1 MASELKTRLQD
12 DIKDAMR
19 ARDRQRLGA
28 LRLIHAEIKQREVDS
43 RQDLDDTG
51 VLQVLEKML
60 KQRRDS
66 HSQFEA
72 AGRADL
78 ATQEAYEIEIVSG
91 YLPPALE
98 AAELASIIDSVLS
111 ETAAVSM
118 RDMGKVMG
126 RLKAKVQGRADLA
139 AVSQIVKQ
147 RLSA

>member
-1 MASELKTRLQD
+1 MANELKSQILN

-19 ARDRQRLGA
+19 ARDKARLGT
-28 LRLIHAEIKQREVDS
+28 LRLLSSEMKQREVDN
-43 RQDLDDTG
+43 REDLDDTA

-78 ATQEAYEIEIVSG
+78 AAQEASEIEVLSQ
-91 YLPPALE
+91 YLPPALDE
-98 AAELASIIDSVLS
+98 TELTGIID
-111 ETAAVSM
+111 AVIAKTGAESM

-126 RLKAKVQGRADLA
+126 LLKAEVSGRADMG
-139 AVSQIVKQ
+139 AVSKIIKQ
-147 RLSA
+147 RLS

>member
-1 MASELKTRLQD
+1 MASELKSRILD

-43 RQDLDDTG
+43 RQDLDDG
-51 VLQVLEKML
+51 AVLQVLEKML

-72 AGRADL
+72 AGRTDL
-78 ATQEAYEIEIVSG
+78 ATQEAYEIDIVSG
-91 YLPPALE
+91 YMPPALE
-98 AAELASIIDSVLS
+98 AGELANIIDSVLS
-111 ETAAVSM
+111 ETGAAGM

-126 RLKAKVQGRADLA
+126 RLKAQVQGRADMA

-147 RLSA
+147 RLSS

>member
-1 MASELKTRLQD
+1 MASDLKTRLQN

-19 ARDRQRLGA
+19 ARDRKRLGV
-28 LRLIHAEIKQREVDS
+28 LRLIHAEIKQVEIDS
-43 RQDLDDTG
+43 RQDLDDNG
-51 VLQVLEKML
+51 VFQVLEKML

-72 AGRADL
+72 AGRKDL
-78 ATQEAYEIEIVSG
+78 ADQEAYEIEIVSG
-91 YLPPALE
+91 YMPPALDE
-98 AAELASIIDSVLS
+98 TELANIIDSVLT
-111 ETAAVSM
+111 ETAAAGM

-126 RLKAKVQGRADLA
+126 RLKTKVRGRADMA

>member
-1 MASELKTRLQD
+1 MATELKTRIQD

-28 LRLIHAEIKQREVDS
+28 LRLIHAEIKQCEVDS
-43 RQDLDDTG
+43 REDLDDTG
-51 VLQVLEKML
+51 ILQVLEKML

-72 AGRADL
+72 AGRTDL
-78 ATQEAYEIEIVSG
+78 ASQEAYEIEIVSG
-91 YLPPALE
+91 YMPPALE
-98 AAELASIIDSVLS
+98 AAELANIIDSVLS
-111 ETAAVSM
+111 DTAASGM

-126 RLKAKVQGRADLA
+126 QLKAKVQGRADMA

>member
-1 MASELKTRLQD
+1 MASELKTRLLN

-19 ARDRQRLGA
+19 ARDSQRLGV
-28 LRLIHAEIKQREVDS
+28 LRLIHAEIKQIEIDS

-72 AGRADL
+72 ARRKDL
-78 ATQEAYEIEIVSG
+78 ADQETYEIGIIG
-91 YLPPALE
+91 DYMPPALDE
-98 AAELASIIDSVLS
+98 TELLSIIDSVLS
-111 ETAAVSM
+111 ETAATGM

-126 RLKAKVQGRADLA
+126 LLKAKVQGRADMA
-139 AVSQIVKQ
+139 AVSAIVKQ
-147 RLSA
+147 RLST